1 MLGIRRREFIVIL
14 GYATAGPLT
23 AGAQQP
29 AVPVIGFLNGASRE
43 GYALY
48 VAAFYHT
55 GRPHVMRSRWIRPR
69 ATSDFDV

>member
-29 AVPVIGFLNGASRE
+29 AVPVIGFLPRE

-48 VAAFYHT
+48 IAAFYHT